1 MAGLFATME
10 RPVDLVGENDA
21 KRAREFKGSG
31 TPFLKVP
38 GCKSVEKVFVGGT
51 ELPASIKHRFPVD
64 ADGKDLVSQE
74 WPMYDLSADEVGTP
88 TLLRSVQS
96 NDGIWQDGISVTV
109 VGEWDDEKKP
119 ARAKAPAS
127 ETVEP

>member
-1 MAGLFATME
+1 MSGLFATMA
-10 RPVDLVGENDA
+10 RPEDLVGQDEA
-21 KRAREFKGSG
+21 KRAREFKGNG

-51 ELPASIKHRFPVD
+51 ELPATITQKFPVD
-64 ADGKDLVSQE
+64 ADAKDLVSQE
-74 WPMYDLSADEVGTP
+74 WPMYDLSPDETGTP
-88 TLLRSVQS
+88 TLLRSTVS
-96 NDGIWQDGISVTV
+96 NDGIWQDGISITV

-119 ARAKAPAS
+119 ARAKASAS

>member
-10 RPVDLVGENDA
+10 RPADLVGQDEA
-21 KRAREFKGSG
+21 KRAREFKGNG

-38 GCKSVEKVFVGGT
+38 GCKSVDKVFVGGT
-51 ELPASIKHRFPVD
+51 QIPASVTHKFPVD
-64 ADGKDLVSQE
+64 ADGKELISQE
-74 WPMYDLSADEVGTP
+74 WPMYDLTADEIGTP

-96 NDGIWQDGISVTV
+96 NDGIWQDGVSITI

-119 ARAKAPAS
+119 AKAKTPAS